1 MNYNYTSFIADLHF
15 KNYLVAEAVVLIGQH
30 NYLNEI
36 ECLNINRYIYLTD
49 DCGVNTAWNSLFGFC
64 EIQLNQNIEYTY
76 PIRQFV
82 M

>member
-1 MNYNYTSFIADLHF
+1 MYTSFIADLHF
-15 KNYLVAEAVVLIGQH
+15 KNYLVAETQ
-30 NYLNEI
+30 LNEI

-49 DCGVNTAWNSLFGFC
+49 NCGVNTAWNSLFGVC

-76 PIRQFV
+76 PIRHFV

>member
-15 KNYLVAEAVVLIGQH
+15 KIYLVAEAVVLIGQH

-49 DCGVNTAWNSLFGFC
+49 DCGVNTA
-64 EIQLNQNIEYTY
+64 
-76 PIRQFV
+76 
-82 M
+82 